1 MRCWEAVP
9 ALLLLQIH
17 RTAVITICRAA
28 AGNWSRTCTRA
39 RSAQTPW
46 QRPAVHARRSA
57 HLSCAL
63 SLCTQGNALYVPC
76 AVPHMH
82 ASNIESPRQASQ
94 PRMHPE
100 ARGMLCRRTCDL
112 SFTYRAKYHRF
123 CSGDVSSPSRISTS
137 TLCRTRPR
145 LRALRMKP
153 EMPSSALPAREACPK
168 PALNTP
174 HAGAKICNSKHGLH
188 TRKLLQLRQ
197 SQPFGL
203 TNKACAQAQ

>member
-1 MRCWEAVP
+1 MLGGCAC
-9 ALLLLQIH
+9 
-17 RTAVITICRAA
+17 TAVAA
-28 AGNWSRTCTRA
+28 NSSHSSDHYMQSSCGQLESHVYTGEISANALAAPCSPCT
-39 RSAQTPW
+39 
-46 QRPAVHARRSA
+46 
-57 HLSCAL
+57 AL
-63 SLCTQGNALYVPC
+63 STPELCPITLHPRQRTVVPC
-76 AVPHMH
+76 AVPHVH